1 MRTVAVFLRTWC
13 TVSAFCMAGI
23 LPVCGQDEFNPP
35 NPPEPNTLYRVTV
48 EARPAEAGYV
58 SGGGKYEKGAGVYV
72 NTSAASST
80 FRFVG
85 WQKDGADYS
94 AEMGFSYTVG
104 EEDAHFV
111 ALYAYDPTNPSE
123 PSLVL
128 RHRLWLDCTPK
139 EACSFNRESG
149 GKVEEGEWVYL
160 QAYANQGFV
169 FRGWY
174 SEGRK
179 LSDAEG
185 FNFSMPTEDVTVEAR
200 YVFAPDNPDEPAG
213 GGQPDVDT
221 GEECDVNGDKLA
233 DVTDAVAIVAAY
245 LGKMPEVP
253 LDKADMNRDGE
264 VDVSDAVEVVNW
276 YIKKN

>member
-1 MRTVAVFLRTWC
+1 MQ
-13 TVSAFCMAGI
+13 SDI
-23 LPVCGQDEFNPP
+23 
-35 NPPEPNTLYRVTV
+35 
-48 EARPAEAGYV
+48 
-58 SGGGKYEKGAGVYV
+58 
-72 NTSAASST
+72 
-80 FRFVG
+80 
-85 WQKDGADYS
+85 
-94 AEMGFSYTVG
+94 
-104 EEDAHFV
+104 
-111 ALYAYDPTNPSE
+111 
-123 PSLVL
+123 
-128 RHRLWLDCTPK
+128 
-139 EACSFNRESG
+139 
-149 GKVEEGEWVYL
+149 
-160 QAYANQGFV
+160 FV

-221 GEECDVNGDKLA
+221 GEEGDVNGDKLA
-233 DVTDAVAIVAAY
+233 DVSDAVAIVGAY

-264 VDVSDAVEVVNW
+264 GDVSDAVEVVNL

>member
-1 MRTVAVFLRTWC
+1 M
-13 TVSAFCMAGI
+13 
-23 LPVCGQDEFNPP
+23 
-35 NPPEPNTLYRVTV
+35 
-48 EARPAEAGYV
+48 
-58 SGGGKYEKGAGVYV
+58 
-72 NTSAASST
+72 
-80 FRFVG
+80 G

-213 GGQPDVDT
+213 GRQPDVDT
-221 GEECDVNGDKLA
+221 GEEGDVNGDKLA
-233 DVTDAVAIVAAY
+233 DVTDAVAIVGAY